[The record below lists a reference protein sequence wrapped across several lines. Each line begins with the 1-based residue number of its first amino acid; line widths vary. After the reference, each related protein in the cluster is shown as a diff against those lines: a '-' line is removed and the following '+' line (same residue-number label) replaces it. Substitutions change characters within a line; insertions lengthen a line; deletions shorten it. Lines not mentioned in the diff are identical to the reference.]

1 VCFGGWDEHRQMAL
15 PPKFAGFLGKIERF
29 FQSFFADLPMISRKS
44 APKKI
49 ANFFGKITLD

>member
-1 VCFGGWDEHRQMAL
+1 MAL